1 MIYDATREV
10 ELIFTLT
17 KAFGILLFIFACCQI
32 VVLLTTN
39 ETGLSKNTITYKIKK
54 NCILGLTGAAVSI
67 LAYVLSNYADRIC
80 SFINSHNQSAEPT
93 GILST
98 IVAFCIAKF
107 LYSLTKKPQQPDAQE
122 SGTRQEENRQNVNN
136 T

>member
-39 ETGLSKNTITYKIKK
+39 EKGL
-54 NCILGLTGAAVSI
+54 
-67 LAYVLSNYADRIC
+67 
-80 SFINSHNQSAEPT
+80 
-93 GILST
+93 
-98 IVAFCIAKF
+98 
-107 LYSLTKKPQQPDAQE
+107 
-122 SGTRQEENRQNVNN
+122 
-136 T
+136 